1 MFQFLT
7 MPFCLFLIG
16 PSFLKGKETAL
27 DIVERRLR
35 EERPEDAGAMLTK
48 SETSK
53 IRELS
58 KVASYLKNDQVAD
71 QLFVDGP
78 SSLTI
83 NVLPG

>member
-16 PSFLKGKETAL
+16 SSFLKGKETAL

-35 EERPEDAGAMLTK
+35 EERTEDALL
-48 SETSK
+48 
-53 IRELS
+53 IELK
-58 KVASYLKNDQVAD
+58 KVVSHLQNDQVAD
-71 QLFVDGP
+71 HLLVDGP

-83 NVLPG
+83 NVPPG

>member
-1 MFQFLT
+1 MFKFLT

-16 PSFLKGKETAL
+16 SSFLKGKETAL

-48 SETSK
+48 SESSQ

-71 QLFVDGP
+71 HLLVDGP

-83 NVLPG
+83 NVPPG

>member
-16 PSFLKGKETAL
+16 SSFLKGKETAL

-35 EERPEDAGAMLTK
+35 EERTEDALLK
-48 SETSK
+48 
-53 IRELS
+53 ELK
-58 KVASYLKNDQVAD
+58 KVVSHLQNDQVAD
-71 QLFVDGP
+71 HLLVDGP

-83 NVLPG
+83 NVPPG

>member
-16 PSFLKGKETAL
+16 SSFLKGKETAL

-35 EERPEDAGAMLTK
+35 EERPEDTGAMLTK

-53 IRELS
+53 IKELS
-58 KVASYLKNDQVAD
+58 KVASYLKNDQVTD
-71 QLFVDGP
+71 QLFVDCP

-83 NVLPG
+83 NVPPG